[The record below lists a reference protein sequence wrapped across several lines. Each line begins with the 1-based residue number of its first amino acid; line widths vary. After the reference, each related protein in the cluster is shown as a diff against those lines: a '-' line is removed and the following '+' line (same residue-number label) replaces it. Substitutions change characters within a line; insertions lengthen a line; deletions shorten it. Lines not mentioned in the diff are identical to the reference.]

1 MKQAIKIILS
11 ILAVGAAI
19 AGIVVGIKV
28 FLKKFGKNKKVEGEE
43 FSFDADEIEDVAFL
57 DEDELP
63 EAEAED
69 VE

>member
-11 ILAVGAAI
+11 ILAVVAAL
-19 AGIVVGIKV
+19 AGIAVGIKL
-28 FLKKFGKNKKVEGEE
+28 FLKKFGKGKKVEGEE

-63 EAEAED
+63 EETDAE
-69 VE
+69 